1 MKHLVLTLMVT
12 LISAP
17 SVFATVVL
25 DQAFDARATGV
36 DGSTSIQAGQIVY
49 QTFTVGVTGTLDS
62 IDLQVLQSSQ
72 GVPAG
77 DLVVD
82 ILGTTGGTPDLSN
95 VLGSG
100 SVVGTTLPPP
110 SFDDGQFTN
119 IDLSAAGIDVTVGE
133 VLAFRVRP
141 ELAGDFFSLVD
152 RDGLPPD
159 YAGGSLYIT
168 RGIADPPNFAID
180 SDAGFRTYV
189 TVIPEPTSAALLGFG
204 GLLVAR
210 RRPHRSSDSSS
221 RKTLL

>member
-1 MKHLVLTLMVT
+1 MKTLIAFILLTLS
-12 LISAP
+12 LAP
-17 SVFATVVL
+17 SVDATTVL

-36 DGSTSIQAGQIVY
+36 DGSTSIQSGQVVY
-49 QTFTVGVTGTLDS
+49 QTFTAGVTGKLDS
-62 IDLQVLQSSQ
+62 IDLQVLQSSS
-72 GVPAG
+72 GTPAG
-77 DLVVD
+77 NLVVD
-82 ILGTTGGTPDLSN
+82 ILGTASGTPDLTN

-159 YAGGSLYIT
+159 YAGGSLFNAL
-168 RGIADPPNFAID
+168 GINAPLNLVSD

-189 TVIPEPTSAALLGFG
+189 TVPEPTSLALLGLG

-210 RRPHRSSDSSS
+210 RRCRYC
-221 RKTLL
+221 